1 MKRIFVL
8 MLALC
13 LLLCACGKKS
23 ANDATTQP
31 VTDPAT
37 TATDASTTPVEP
49 TVIRHPLNG
58 SVLEEP
64 YTGRPT
70 AVVISNDSA
79 ALPQHGISQADMIF
93 EAATEG
99 GITRLLAVF
108 SDVGSVKGK
117 IGPIRSAR
125 SFFNNVSL
133 SLNAPIMHCG
143 GSNWG
148 INGYLDDTTKI
159 ENWAHINQQNNGSYF
174 YRDPERSEYLSWLNL
189 FTKGE
194 MLQKGLEAKGYVPDG
209 DTAVDY
215 GFTFDENVDLDGE
228 SATKLTMNFSGS
240 HTTSFVYNEETGLY
254 SASQYKRD
262 HIDGNTGKPMT
273 YANVISINTKQWG
286 VFDGTYTRSFYQLIG
301 EGKGHFATAGKIVPM
316 KWVRETAEDPFSFY
330 LEDGTPIT
338 FRVGATYVGIASDSV
353 SMSYE

>member
-1 MKRIFVL
+1 MKRIFALLLV
-8 MLALC
+8 LC
-13 LLLCACGKKS
+13 LLLCACGKKP
-23 ANDATTQP
+23 AEPTTEPTENPTKATTQ
-31 VTDPAT
+31 AT
-37 TATDASTTPVEP
+37 EDDVL
-49 TVIRHPLNG
+49 RHPLNG
-58 SVLEEP
+58 SLLEEP

-108 SDVGSVKGK
+108 SDVGSVEGK

-159 ENWAHINQQNNGSYF
+159 ENWAHINQQNNGAYF
-174 YRDPERSEYLSWLNL
+174 YRDPERSGYLDWLNL

-194 MLQKGLEAKGYVPDG
+194 MLQKGLEDKGYLPKEE
-209 DTAVDY
+209 TAVDY
-215 GFTFDENVDLDGE
+215 GFRFDEEVKLDGE
-228 SATKLTMNFSGS
+228 DATKLTMNFSGS
-240 HTTSFVYNEETGLY
+240 HTTGFEYDEETRLY
-254 SASQYKRD
+254 SASQYGHD
-262 HIDGNTGKPMT
+262 HVDGNTGKPMT
-273 YANVISINTKQWG
+273 YANVISLNTKQWG
-286 VFDGTYTRSFYQLIG
+286 VFDGVYTRSFYELIG
-301 EGKGHFATAGKIVPM
+301 EGKGHFATGGKIVPI
-316 KWVRETAEDPFSFY
+316 KWSREKAEDPFVFMF
-330 LEDGTPIT
+330 EDGTPIT
-338 FRVGATYVGIASDSV
+338 LSVGATYVGIAADTV

>member
-1 MKRIFVL
+1 MKRIFALILVL
-8 MLALC
+8 CM
-13 LLLCACGKKS
+13 LLCACGKKPADS
-23 ANDATTQP
+23 ST
-31 VTDPAT
+31 TDPT
-37 TATDASTTPVEP
+37 TEPTETATEATEEQ
-49 TVIRHPLNG
+49 ILRHPLNG
-58 SVLEEP
+58 SVLQTP

-108 SDVGSVKGK
+108 SDVSAVEGK

-125 SFFNNVSL
+125 SFFNNISL

-143 GSNWG
+143 GSRWG

-159 ENWAHINQQNNGSYF
+159 ENWDHINQQNNGAYF
-174 YRDPERSEYLSWLNL
+174 YRDPERSGYLDWLNL

-194 MLQKGLEAKGYVPDG
+194 MLQKGLEDKDYVSDG
-209 DTAVDY
+209 QTAVDY
-215 GFTFDENVDLDGE
+215 GFRFDENVELDGE
-228 SATKLTMNFSGS
+228 AATKLTMNFSGS
-240 HTTSFVYNEETGLY
+240 HTTGFVYDEETGLY
-254 SASQYKRD
+254 SASQYGSD
-262 HIDGNTGKPMT
+262 HVDGNTGKPMT
-273 YANVISINTKQWG
+273 YANVISLNTKQWG

-301 EGKGHFATAGKIVPM
+301 EGTGHFATGGKIVPI
-316 KWVRETAEDPFSFY
+316 KWSREEATAPFVFTF
-330 LEDGTPIT
+330 EDGTPIT
-338 FRVGATYVGIASDSV
+338 LSVGTTYVGVAADTV

>member
-1 MKRIFVL
+1 MKRIFALLLV
-8 MLALC
+8 LC
-13 LLLCACGKKS
+13 LLLCACGKKT
-23 ANDATTQP
+23 ADTDTTTEATT
-31 VTDPAT
+31 
-37 TATDASTTPVEP
+37 EP
-49 TVIRHPLNG
+49 TEVTTEPTEETVLRHPLNG
-58 SVLEEP
+58 TVLETP

-93 EAATEG
+93 EAETEG
-99 GITRLLAVF
+99 GITRLLAIF
-108 SDVGSVKGK
+108 SDVGSVEGK

-159 ENWAHINQQNNGSYF
+159 ENWAHINQQFNGSYF
-174 YRDPERSEYLSWLNL
+174 YRDPERSSYLDWLNL

-194 MLQKGLEAKGYVPDG
+194 MLQKGLEDNDYLPDG
-209 DTAVDY
+209 QTPVDY
-215 GFTFDENVDLDGE
+215 GFRFDENVELDGDT
-228 SATKLTMNFSGS
+228 ATKLTMNFGGS
-240 HTTSFVYNEETGLY
+240 HTTGFVYDEATGLY
-254 SASQYKRD
+254 SASQYGRD
-262 HIDGNTGKPMT
+262 HIDGNTGKPLT
-273 YANVISINTKQWG
+273 YANVISLNTKQWG
-286 VFDGTYTRSFYQLIG
+286 VFDGTYTRSFYELIG
-301 EGKGHFATAGKIVPM
+301 EGQGHFATGGKIVPI
-316 KWVRETAEDPFSFY
+316 KWSREKAEDPFVFM

-338 FRVGATYVGIASDSV
+338 LSVGTTYVGIAADTV